1 MIKSKKNI
9 VAIILARG
17 GSKGLPK
24 KNILPINGKPLIAY
38 SIEAANKSKYVDR
51 IIVSTDSQEIANIA
65 IENGAEVPFIRPSN
79 LADDDATSEIA
90 LKHAVEWLSDHENY
104 KVDIVVYLQTTDL
117 FRTKTMIDDC
127 IEVLLNQ
134 PKIDSSFMGL
144 EVHKNYW
151 RKVDG
156 KFKRLAADI
165 PYGIPRQQREPLYRE
180 DTGLAL
186 ATRSS
191 VILAGNRIG
200 NNVHIIPYEQKVDFI
215 DIHTEFEK
223 WLTEI
228 LIIDGKILP
237 NE

>member
-1 MIKSKKNI
+1 LINSKQNI

-17 GSKGLPK
+17 GSKGLPQ

-38 SIEAANKSKYVDR
+38 SIEAAKKSKYVNR
-51 IIVSTDSQEIANIA
+51 VVVSTDDQEIANIA
-65 IENGAEVPFIRPSN
+65 LANNAEVPFIRPN
-79 LADDDATSEIA
+79 DLANDTATSEVA
-90 LKHAVEWLSDHENY
+90 LKHAVEWLRDHENY

-117 FRTKTMIDDC
+117 FRSKSMIDDC

-134 PKIDSSFMGL
+134 PEIDSAFMGL

-151 RKVDG
+151 RIVNG
-156 KFKRLAADI
+156 KFKRLADDI

-186 ATRSS
+186 ATRSA
-191 VILAGNRIG
+191 VILAGNRVG
-200 NNVHIIPYEQKVDFI
+200 DNVCIVPYEQKVDFI
-215 DIHTEFEK
+215 DIHSEFER

-228 LIIDGKILP
+228 LITDGKILP